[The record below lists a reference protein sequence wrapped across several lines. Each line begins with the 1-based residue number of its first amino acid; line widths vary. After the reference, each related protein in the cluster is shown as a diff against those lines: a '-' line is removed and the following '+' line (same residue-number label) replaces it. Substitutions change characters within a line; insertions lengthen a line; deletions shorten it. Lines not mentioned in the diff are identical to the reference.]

1 MAETYDTLVPNVTD
15 KITVKNSL
23 FDDIKKSKIIETITK
38 EIQKIPEHSKYRN
51 DIELIKFS
59 VNLAENMITEK
70 KAGILKKEI
79 VSNVFQKLFNLNPTE
94 IKSLSDTIEFLKNN
108 KKIKKIPIKRKYIY
122 PFLRYLKKKLI

>member
-1 MAETYDTLVPNVTD
+1 MTETYDTLVPNVTD

-79 VSNVFQKLFNLNPTE
+79 VSTVFQKLFNLNPTE

-108 KKIKKIPIKRKYIY
+108 KKIKKISVYKRLLKPFGKYI
-122 PFLRYLKKKLI
+122 LKKLL